1 MFHWL
6 QFAVAAL
13 ALLGVAYYLLCL
25 WSAATFLLARRCS
38 RAVNREA
45 AFTPPVTILKPVL
58 GADPGTYESFRS
70 HCLQD
75 YPQYEIIF
83 GVGDGNDAAVPLI
96 QQLMREFPQRQI
108 KLAVCAQT
116 LSMNREVSNSL

>member
-25 WSAATFLLARRCS
+25 WSAASFLLARRRS
-38 RAVNREA
+38 RAVNGEA

-58 GADPGTYESFRS
+58 GADPGAYESFRS

-75 YPQYEIIF
+75 YPQCEIIF
-83 GVGDGNDAAVPLI
+83 GVGDATDAALPLI
-96 QQLMREFPQRQI
+96 EQLMRDFPQQQI
-108 KLAVCAQT
+108 NLVIGAQHSVFDST
-116 LSMNREVSNSL
+116 